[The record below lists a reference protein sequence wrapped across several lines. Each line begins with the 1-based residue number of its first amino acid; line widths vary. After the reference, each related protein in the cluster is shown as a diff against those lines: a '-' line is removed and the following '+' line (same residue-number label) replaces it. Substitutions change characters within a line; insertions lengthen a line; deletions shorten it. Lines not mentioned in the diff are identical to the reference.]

1 MKRKPNH
8 FKYTRFTS
16 KYVEQ

>member
-1 MKRKPNH
+1 MKRKLNH